1 MWDMTVGNQLAGVYG
16 IQPGLER
23 PQAYPYLTEL
33 GDVYAL
39 ANFEQAADYADKD
52 SMLDWESE
60 TLSNYTTGTIAIAS
74 GVVTL
79 TGGAFPNYGGNPVYP
94 LRLYVGSTIYSVA
107 SYDSATQ
114 LTLTNLTV
122 NASAGTSYKFAS
134 WDYRETDPF
143 YAANDGEWQQAH
155 NEFAHALSLIDARAF
170 NNRARVGVYELPVMT
185 WRRDADINDDY
196 ATWVA
201 NVTESSS
208 FTTASGFTLVNWI
221 KSHRG
226 KVFWANY
233 VAPDSLGSDAGKTR
247 WLTRVQR
254 IMETYRSL
262 GIPNAPLFRPVAA
275 DGATPIPDAFQLQM
289 LDLVQAY
296 QPYQWA
302 FWGGPGEYSPAY
314 IAFIEEYTRSLPW
327 GGEAM
332 GMTKTPAIG
341 ANFSPINTQLLLGV

>member
-185 WRRDADINDDY
+185 WRRDVGGQRDGELQLYNRQRLHAGQLDQESPRQGLLGELRCTGLFGQRCGEDALADPRSANHGDVPLARHPQRAAVSTRRCGRRHPD
-196 ATWVA
+196 TGRLSVA
-201 NVTESSS
+201 DARSRAGLSAVPM
-208 FTTASGFTLVNWI
+208 GFLGRAWGVQPCLHRI
-221 KSHRG
+221 HRG
-226 KVFWANY
+226 VHA
-233 VAPDSLGSDAGKTR
+233 L
-247 WLTRVQR
+247 
-254 IMETYRSL
+254 
-262 GIPNAPLFRPVAA
+262 AA
-275 DGATPIPDAFQLQM
+275 VGRRGDGDDQN
-289 LDLVQAY
+289 
-296 QPYQWA
+296 
-302 FWGGPGEYSPAY
+302 SCN
-314 IAFIEEYTRSLPW
+314 RR
-327 GGEAM
+327 
-332 GMTKTPAIG
+332 
-341 ANFSPINTQLLLGV
+341 